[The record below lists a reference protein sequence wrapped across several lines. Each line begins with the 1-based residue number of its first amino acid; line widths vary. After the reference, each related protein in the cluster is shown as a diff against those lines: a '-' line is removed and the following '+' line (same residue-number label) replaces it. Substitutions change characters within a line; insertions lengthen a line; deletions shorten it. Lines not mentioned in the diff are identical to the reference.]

1 MNCYH
6 LLAAVA
12 ALLTIE
18 PVLAVEM
25 PCPVPGLEEV
35 VDTLVKCNCFY
46 SLAGSGLDLGDSS
59 TFGKV
64 FADDYV
70 QNFSQT
76 GQYVG
81 SEGIAEYL
89 SYVKGGNWVQD
100 YILIGTPIFLDM
112 TGSTMDQCV
121 ATIAE
126 RRRTPFN
133 PAFSHDNQDLCVD
146 VVAGSTLYYTM
157 TGNQAAPVAIQE
169 VNAWLP
175 DEFLSGA
182 NPYFVDTPA
191 TVEYVCDVIVN
202 SCGKELKSSKDGCIK
217 IVAFVFFL
225 FFLHILKLNV

>member
-191 TVEYVCDVIVN
+191 TVDYVCDVIVN
-202 SCGKELKSSKDGCIK
+202 RCGTELKSSKDGCIK